1 MLKIEVNEGSV
12 LVNWNGR
19 VEDVMCEFLCAMLGT
34 YNEWKATDEKLGD
47 HLKKLVEKAAK
58 SEAGFWDIKAESAS
72 GTRVIAHIPRP
83 RKEGESYGG
92 EAVSI

>member
-12 LVNWNGR
+12 LVNRNGR
-19 VEDVMCEFLCAMLGT
+19 VEDVMCDFLCAMLGT

-47 HLKKLVEKAAK
+47 RFKKLAKKAAN
-58 SEAGFWDIKAESAS
+58 SEVGFWDIQAEAVSD
-72 GTRVIAHIPRP
+72 TRAVVHIPCP

-92 EAVSI
+92 EAVSV